1 MRCIN
6 CNSQNRPATEYS
18 LRLDKRKMGQDT
30 VSAMLCE
37 LCVADFLTLD
47 WIEICDPR
55 PESESV

>member
-1 MRCIN
+1 MLCIN

-30 VSAMLCE
+30 VSAMLCK

-55 PESESV
+55 PESEPV